1 MAKGTR
7 ERLAALGQQHL
18 LAGWGSRSE
27 ESRRRLAEDLESTD
41 LSILARFAELTGG
54 AAASTPDIAPAP
66 YVAAAGRDESPSA
79 AGLAAA
85 AAGKA
90 AFLTVAGGQG
100 SRLGYEGPKGIFPV
114 TPIRRASLF
123 QVFAEKLLGF
133 CSAERARMPWYIM
146 TSPENHRPTVDY
158 FTEHRFFGL
167 RPEDVLFFPQGTLPT
182 LDSSGRLL
190 LAADGGLFRNPDGHG
205 GLVQALV
212 RNGMI
217 DDMRR
222 RGVEHLFYFQVDN
235 PLVAAPDPLFLGYH
249 LTRGAE
255 VSVKVIPKRSPD
267 EKLGVIAM
275 AGRRACI
282 VEYSDLDQQRMYA
295 RDARGRLLF
304 EQGSIAI
311 HIFRVDFL
319 ARRAA
324 DLPLHVAR
332 KKVKAM
338 DPATGKATELEAVK
352 FERFIFDLL
361 PLAENVLF
369 YETVRED
376 EFSPVKNR
384 EGLDSPA
391 TCERDQIAL
400 AARMLELCGVRVPRD
415 ASGQPG
421 CKLEI
426 AATYAWSLARLKARL
441 AGADIR
447 IDGDRLFAD

>member
-1 MAKGTR
+1 MATR
-7 ERLAALGQQHL
+7 LSDRLEALGQRHL
-18 LAGWGSRSE
+18 LAGWESRSSE
-27 ESRRRLAEDLESTD
+27 ARARLAGDLETTD
-41 LSILARFAELTGG
+41 LSVVSRFEELTRGG
-54 AAASTPDIAPAP
+54 PAAALEIGPAP
-66 YVAAAGRDESPSA
+66 YLAAAGRDASPAA

-100 SRLGYEGPKGIFPV
+100 SRLGFDGPKGVFPV

-133 CSAERARMPWYIM
+133 CRAERATMPWYIM
-146 TSPENHRPTVDY
+146 TSPENHGPTVDY
-158 FTEHRFFGL
+158 FADHGFFGL
-167 RPEDVLFFPQGTLPT
+167 PAEDVLFFPQGTLPT
-182 LDSSGRLL
+182 LDAEGRLL

-235 PLVAAPDPLFLGYH
+235 PLVIAPDLLFLGCH
-249 LTRGAE
+249 IAAGAD

-267 EKLGVIAM
+267 EKLGVIAV
-275 AGRRACI
+275 AGGKACI
-282 VEYSDLDQQRMYA
+282 VEYSDLDGEHMYA
-295 RDARGRLLF
+295 RDSRGRLLF

-311 HIFRVDFL
+311 HIFRVEFL

-338 DPATGKATELEAVK
+338 DPATGGAVEIEAVK

-361 PLAENVLF
+361 PLADKVLF
-369 YETVRED
+369 YETIRQD

-384 EGLDSPA
+384 DGLDSPE
-391 TCERDQIAL
+391 TCERDQVAL
-400 AARMLELCGVRVPRD
+400 AARMLEACGVLVPRD
-415 ASGQPG
+415 GSGTPRAR
-421 CKLEI
+421 LEI
-426 AATYAWSLARLKARL
+426 APTYAWDLAALKARL